1 MTSVH
6 PGALDAHALQA
17 TLAATL
23 EASPD
28 FVGLAA
34 ADGRVL
40 FINDAGRKLVGLAL
54 DEDVA
59 SLSADTFHSAEVL
72 RVLMAEAIPVALREG
87 RWEGESELRTRA
99 GEDIPVSMAIVAL
112 YDEASGESDEP
123 RTYTLATVMRD
134 LRRRVKIEEAVR
146 ASEAITRSILDASPS
161 CMKTLDLDGRL
172 EAMNAPGMCLMEVD
186 DFTGLPGADW
196 PAFWR
201 EGGLEEQA
209 RSAVAAARAGGQGRF
224 HGFCRTMKGTP
235 KWWDVIVSPILGAA
249 GTPTHLLVDSRDVTA
264 QRHADEIRE
273 RERDFLAAVLENL
286 TDGVVACDPAGR
298 LTLFN
303 RATREFHGLPE
314 EKIPPEQWA
323 EHYALFEAD
332 GVTRLSTERVPLYR
346 ALQGEEVHD
355 AEIVIAPVDRTAR
368 HVLASGRQLH
378 DAEGRGLGAVVVMHD
393 VTEARRALASE
404 RRFREILE
412 AVRSLSIC
420 LDVAG
425 RLTFCNDAL
434 LQLTGWTRD
443 EVLNTDWF
451 ARFVPAGHE
460 VGAVFAR
467 AMADDTLPVHSENE
481 ILTRDGERRLVSW
494 DNATLYDASGAI
506 VGSASIG
513 QDLTERRQ
521 LEEQLRQAQK
531 LEVVG
536 QLAGGVAHDF
546 NNLLTAISCSAEFLR
561 EGLPA
566 GSALGEDV
574 ERIADATERAASLTR
589 QLLAFGR
596 RQMIQPSP
604 SDPARIVTALAG
616 MFDRVLGSDI
626 DLRLKVD
633 PAAGHVLLDPTQFE
647 QIVANLALN
656 ARDAMPHGGRLDI
669 KTEARTL
676 SLPQPHE
683 HGVIAPGDYVV
694 VTVRDAGTGMS
705 ESTRARIFEPFFTTK
720 GPGQGTGLGLSTVYG
735 IVKEANGHVL
745 VRSIVGEG
753 TTFIVYLPRLAP
765 DNGDPGL
772 DGYVTADAAGAVDSH
787 PPVLVVDDEH
797 AVRRV
802 MMRVVARLGYRAI
815 PAGNGPDALLAISR
829 LQQEE
834 GILPRLVVTDLV
846 MPGMSGRELGDALA
860 GQFPG
865 LPVLYVSGFSVDDA
879 FRRELLD
886 AKRPFLQKPFTLETL
901 ESAIRAVVG

>member
-1 MTSVH
+1 M
-6 PGALDAHALQA
+6 P
-17 TLAATL
+17 
-23 EASPD
+23 
-28 FVGLAA
+28 
-34 ADGRVL
+34 L
-40 FINDAGRKLVGLAL
+40 F
-54 DEDVA
+54 
-59 SLSADTFHSAEVL
+59 
-72 RVLMAEAIPVALREG
+72 
-87 RWEGESELRTRA
+87 
-99 GEDIPVSMAIVAL
+99 
-112 YDEASGESDEP
+112 
-123 RTYTLATVMRD
+123 
-134 LRRRVKIEEAVR
+134 
-146 ASEAITRSILDASPS
+146 
-161 CMKTLDLDGRL
+161 
-172 EAMNAPGMCLMEVD
+172 
-186 DFTGLPGADW
+186 
-196 PAFWR
+196 
-201 EGGLEEQA
+201 
-209 RSAVAAARAGGQGRF
+209 
-224 HGFCRTMKGTP
+224 
-235 KWWDVIVSPILGAA
+235 
-249 GTPTHLLVDSRDVTA
+249 
-264 QRHADEIRE
+264 
-273 RERDFLAAVLENL
+273 
-286 TDGVVACDPAGR
+286 
-298 LTLFN
+298 
-303 RATREFHGLPE
+303 
-314 EKIPPEQWA
+314 
-323 EHYALFEAD
+323 
-332 GVTRLSTERVPLYR
+332 R
-346 ALQGEEVHD
+346 ALQGEDVRDE
-355 AEIVIAPVDRTAR
+355 EMVIAPVDQIPR
-368 HVLASGRQLH
+368 HVRASGRQLH

-393 VTEARRALASE
+393 VTEARRAHASE

-412 AVRSLSIC
+412 NVRSLSIC
-420 LDVAG
+420 LDVTG

-451 ARFVPAGHE
+451 ARFVPPGHE
-460 VGAVFAR
+460 VAAVFAR
-467 AMADDTLPVHSENE
+467 AMAGDALPVHFENE
-481 ILTRDGERRLVSW
+481 ILTREGERRLVSW
-494 DNATLYDASGAI
+494 DNATLYDASGVV
-506 VGSASIG
+506 VGAASIG

-561 EGLPA
+561 EGLPP

-626 DLRLKVD
+626 DLRLKLD
-633 PAAGHVLLDPTQFE
+633 PASGHVLLDPTQFE

-656 ARDAMPHGGRLDI
+656 ARDAMPDGGRLEI
-669 KTEARTL
+669 ATEARTL
-676 SLPQPHE
+676 SMAQPYE

-753 TTFIVYLPRLAP
+753 TTFIVYLPRLAS
-765 DNGDPGL
+765 DSGDPASG
-772 DGYVTADAAGAVDSH
+772 GHAAADATGTVDSQ

-815 PAGNGPDALLAISR
+815 PAGSGRDALRAISR
-829 LQQEE
+829 LQEEE